1 MKQVVFSIL
10 AVFFTVSMTY
20 GQSRVSGKVTDLA
33 GEALIGASVV
43 VKEAPTVGTITDIDG
58 MYELN
63 VPSGGSTLVFS
74 YTGYETKEMAIG
86 GSSVVN
92 ISLNEGK
99 LLDEIVVTALGNV
112 RNAREVVYSNQT
124 VNSEDLNRNPNKNA
138 LEALR
143 GKVAGVRITTG
154 SGSVGASSK
163 IVLRSEASLTGNN
176 NALIV
181 VDGIPIDN
189 SSVLGGE
196 RAGEGG
202 YADYGNRFGD
212 INPNDIENITVLKG
226 PAATALYGSRG
237 ASGVVLVT
245 TKKGKS
251 GKPKVSFNST
261 TSMEKAYVLLKRQD
275 QYGQGLINPD
285 GSTTFDSGENFSWG
299 PKFDGVVRPWTSP
312 IDTDGD
318 GTYEFLSRPYSAV
331 PDQLENFFR
340 TGRTNINNVA
350 IEGGNDNFTYYASY
364 SNTFQRGILDNTDYN
379 RNSLSFNATANLT
392 KRLKSSFGLTYAFID
407 QNTALEGSRAFEGN
421 NSYASALQSPNNI
434 PFNELRDYKNPYHSF
449 GGYYGT
455 YTINPYFILNEY
467 RNQGR
472 INNLMGNFAISYDIL
487 KNLTWNTK
495 IGTNV
500 VGTNVEES
508 TPQYAYKNHYI
519 WEDELR
525 LVERAGRQ
533 SSGGSYRRDNL
544 NTRNVDLTST
554 LNYNTKLGSSGD
566 YGFNALVGYNIF
578 DRNITNN
585 IAETR
590 GGLIVP
596 GIYNLA
602 NSVEL
607 ARARQE
613 DQRYRIMGFFGNL
626 QLDWKNKIFLEY
638 SARNDYSSTLPVDN
652 QSFFYQG
659 FGASAVLTELFDIQ
673 NDKVNF
679 LKARVN
685 YGTTGKD
692 AGLYLLN
699 SVFVGNPLIEDW
711 PDIYDIT
718 LPFNNQS
725 GFSRGNQIGNPDL
738 KPELTTTLELGLD
751 AGFFRDRIS
760 LDYTYF
766 RSVHDNQIV
775 IVSLSDASGFGN
787 TPKNVGRIIN
797 KGHEIT
803 LGLKPFTNKNG
814 FHWNIDFNF
823 TSINN
828 VVDKIS
834 DETDELVIYDSGR
847 GVTLVAEKGKPFGTF
862 KGTAPRFDPNGN
874 QIVAGGLPVYS
885 AEAQALGNIQ
895 PDWIGGF
902 STQIGYKNWSFN
914 ALLDTRQGNDIF
926 SLTKFYTEFNGTAS
940 TTTIFDRKPFIIPNS
955 VEETINPDGTA
966 TYTPNTTETLA
977 NAFIDDGNWGR
988 NILDGSFVKL
998 REVGLSYVFP
1008 KRYVDKI
1015 KASDLSLSLFVRNP
1029 FIWLP
1034 EENSFADPEVNG
1046 PGTAQSNISGIETT
1060 QTPPSRSFGVSLNL
1074 KY

>member
-751 AGFFRDRIS
+751 AGF
-760 LDYTYF
+760 
-766 RSVHDNQIV
+766 
-775 IVSLSDASGFGN
+775 
-787 TPKNVGRIIN
+787 
-797 KGHEIT
+797 
-803 LGLKPFTNKNG
+803 LK
-814 FHWNIDFNF
+814 
-823 TSINN
+823 
-828 VVDKIS
+828 
-834 DETDELVIYDSGR
+834 
-847 GVTLVAEKGKPFGTF
+847 
-862 KGTAPRFDPNGN
+862 
-874 QIVAGGLPVYS
+874 
-885 AEAQALGNIQ
+885 
-895 PDWIGGF
+895 
-902 STQIGYKNWSFN
+902 
-914 ALLDTRQGNDIF
+914 
-926 SLTKFYTEFNGTAS
+926 TE
-940 TTTIFDRKPFIIPNS
+940 
-955 VEETINPDGTA
+955 
-966 TYTPNTTETLA
+966 
-977 NAFIDDGNWGR
+977 
-988 NILDGSFVKL
+988 
-998 REVGLSYVFP
+998 
-1008 KRYVDKI
+1008 
-1015 KASDLSLSLFVRNP
+1015 
-1029 FIWLP
+1029 
-1034 EENSFADPEVNG
+1034 
-1046 PGTAQSNISGIETT
+1046 
-1060 QTPPSRSFGVSLNL
+1060 
-1074 KY
+1074 